1 MTTHGESPSDHTRWL
16 AHGERTIYSSRWVD
30 VRLVDVETPDGQ
42 RFEHHVLRMQR
53 VAGAAVLDESGTHL
67 LMIKRHRFIDD
78 SWGWEV
84 PVGIVEPG
92 EAAIETAAREVL
104 EETGWRP
111 ASLEKVIEFQPAIGI
126 ADTPHELFLGMSA
139 ERVGEPTD
147 MTEAAEV
154 AWAPV
159 GDLLDMV
166 NTGRIRDG
174 ATLVAV
180 LHLLASGRG
189 A

>member
-1 MTTHGESPSDHTRWL
+1 MTSETPGHRSRAEWI
-16 AHGERTIYSSRWVD
+16 AHGERSVYASRWVD

-42 RFEHHVLRMQR
+42 RFEHHVLRLQR
-53 VAGAAVLDESGTHL
+53 VAVASVLDVDQRHL
-67 LMIKRHRFIDD
+67 LMLRRHRFVDD

-92 EAAIETAAREVL
+92 ESALQTAAREVE

-111 ASLEKVIEFQPAIGI
+111 AGLRRVLEFQPALGI
-126 ADTPHELFLGMSA
+126 ADTPHELFTAVGA
-139 ERVGEPTD
+139 HRIGEPTD
-147 MTEAAEV
+147 VTEADRV
-154 AWAPV
+154 AWLPIE
-159 GDLLDMV
+159 DLLRMV
-166 NTGRIRDG
+166 DDGSIRDG

-180 LHLLASGRG
+180 LHLLASRSS

>member
-1 MTTHGESPSDHTRWL
+1 MADESSSGIPGATWVT
-16 AHGERTIYSSRWVD
+16 HGERTIYSSDWLD
-30 VRLVDVETPDGQ
+30 LRLVDVTAPDGR
-42 RFEHHVLRMQR
+42 RFEHHVVRMQR
-53 VAGAAVLDESGTHL
+53 VAVAAILDDARERI
-67 LMIKRHRFIDD
+67 LMLRRHRFIDE

-92 EAAIETAAREVL
+92 EDSRSTAEREVE

-111 ASLEKVIEFQPAIGI
+111 HDLELAVSFQPAIGI
-126 ADTPHELFLGMSA
+126 ADTPHDVYLGVGA
-139 ERVGEPTD
+139 ERIGEPTD
-147 MTEAAEV
+147 INEAERV
-154 AWAPV
+154 TWIPLT
-159 GDLLDMV
+159 DLRKLISE
-166 NTGRIRDG
+166 GEIRDG